1 VTDVLRWDHETGEF
15 VPADPMPRWRTNF
28 LATRLVDGRVLMI
41 GHYPWRADL
50 EPPPGPTWSD
60 EELQSIWSADV
71 FR

>member
-1 VTDVLRWDHETGEF
+1 MTDVLRWDHETGEF

-50 EPPPGPTWSD
+50 EPPPAPSD